1 MFLPFGTGIFRLSFA
16 IESALIADTYT
27 FFVETA
33 TMRTDLFY
41 RTGRLYITVLAD
53 IKMIPRSVESAPAV
67 TDIQIIFREALVL
80 ARGGA
85 MDYY

>member
-1 MFLPFGTGIFRLSFA
+1 MFKRSSILRATVSIQSSFV
-16 IESALIADTYT
+16 ADTYT
-27 FFVETA
+27 FLVETA

-67 TDIQIIFREALVL
+67 ADIQIIFREVLVL

>member
-1 MFLPFGTGIFRLSFA
+1 MPTGACVLRLSHVV
-16 IESALIADTYT
+16 ESSFVADTYT
-27 FFVETA
+27 FLVETA

-67 TDIQIIFREALVL
+67 ADIQIIFREALVL

>member
-1 MFLPFGTGIFRLSFA
+1 
-16 IESALIADTYT
+16 
-27 FFVETA
+27 
-33 TMRTDLFY
+33 MRTDLFY

-53 IKMIPRSVESAPAV
+53 IKMIPRSVESALAV
-67 TDIQIIFREALVL
+67 ADIQIIFREALVL

>member
-1 MFLPFGTGIFRLSFA
+1 MFKRSSILRATVSIQSSFV
-16 IESALIADTYT
+16 ADTYT
-27 FFVETA
+27 FLVETA

-67 TDIQIIFREALVL
+67 ADIQIIFREALVL

>member
-1 MFLPFGTGIFRLSFA
+1 MLTGACVLRLSHA
-16 IESALIADTYT
+16 VESSFVADTYT
-27 FFVETA
+27 FLVETA

-53 IKMIPRSVESAPAV
+53 IKMIPCSVESAPAV
-67 TDIQIIFREALVL
+67 ADIQIIFREALVL

-85 MDYY
+85 MEYY

>member
-1 MFLPFGTGIFRLSFA
+1 MPTGACVLRLSHA
-16 IESALIADTYT
+16 VESSFVADTYT
-27 FFVETA
+27 FLVETA
-33 TMRTDLFY
+33 AMCTDLFY

-53 IKMIPRSVESAPAV
+53 IKMIPRPVESPTAV
-67 TDIQIIFREALVL
+67 ADVQIKFRKALVL

>member
-1 MFLPFGTGIFRLSFA
+1 
-16 IESALIADTYT
+16 
-27 FFVETA
+27 
-33 TMRTDLFY
+33 MRTDLFY

-53 IKMIPRSVESAPAV
+53 IKMIPCSVESAPAV
-67 TDIQIIFREALVL
+67 ADIQIIFREALVL